1 MNNNIEIILKQ
12 KVKELGEFL
21 ISICEDNDK
30 KKEIIDSIIELP
42 TYKILLFIN
51 FLDLNK
57 VEDQIDDFIKMFKLN
72 NSEQNRSEIKKY
84 IDYFIEVKKIIN
96 E

>member
-1 MNNNIEIILKQ
+1 MSDNIEILLKQ

-21 ISICEDNDK
+21 ISICDDEK
-30 KKEIIDSIIELP
+30 KRIEIKESIIELP